1 VFGHEHELGASFKMT
16 LNPDTPEEL
25 VLLDIPVWDFD
36 WQLIYEP
43 TDSIII
49 DYGDT
54 IRIECT

>member
-1 VFGHEHELGASFKMT
+1 MT